1 MATTTIR
8 ITSEAR
14 DLLHDLA
21 RQSGTS
27 MQQVLEDALNYYR
40 RRQFLAAL
48 NAAYLAAQSDSTA
61 QAAEAAELVAWD
73 TTLLDG
79 LDKLEEWNE
88 S

>member
-8 ITSEAR
+8 VSTETR

-21 RQSGTS
+21 RRTGTS
-27 MQQVLEDALNYYR
+27 MQQVLEDALKEYR
-40 RRQFLAAL
+40 RRQFLEAL
-48 NAAYLAAQSDSTA
+48 NAAYLAAQADPVM
-61 QAAEAAELVAWD
+61 QAAAAAESVEWD

-79 LDKLEEWNE
+79 LDAMEEWNE